1 MSRFALIAGIAA
13 LLMGL
18 LWIGQG
24 AGIIHWPA
32 SSFMIDQRP
41 WVTRGAILAVV
52 GMVLIA
58 ASRLRGYR
66 R

>member
-1 MSRFALIAGIAA
+1 MRLLALALGIAA

-24 AGIIHWPA
+24 AGLIHWPA

-41 WVTRGAILAVV
+41 WIVRGAVLAVV
-52 GMVLIA
+52 GVIVIA
-58 ASRLRGYR
+58 ASRLRR
-66 R
+66 

>member
-1 MSRFALIAGIAA
+1 MKTALLILGVLA

-24 AGIIHWPA
+24 TGTIHWPA

-41 WVTRGAILAVV
+41 WALRGAILAVV
-52 GMVLIA
+52 GLVLILV
-58 ASRLRGYR
+58 SRR

>member
-1 MSRFALIAGIAA
+1 MKTA
-13 LLMGL
+13 LLILGVLALLIGL

-24 AGIIHWPA
+24 TGVVHWPA

-41 WVTRGAILAVV
+41 WVLRGAILAVV
-52 GMVLIA
+52 GLILIVW
-58 ASRLRGYR
+58 SRR

>member
-1 MSRFALIAGIAA
+1 MKSVLLAIGAA
-13 LLMGL
+13 AMFMGL

-24 AGIIHWPA
+24 TGLIHWPA

-41 WVTRGAILAVV
+41 WVMRGGILAVV
-52 GMVLIA
+52 GLVLVLVA
-58 ASRLRGYR
+58 TSRR